1 MWRVSYLPAAAAL
14 CENFEP
20 YFPWS
25 GAQTRAWHHGEE
37 DPAVVDYIQS
47 HFEVVEEQAFGC
59 WRLGGRYWETEL
71 EGEAYARSLRMGTE
85 PAPVSAVG
93 RGDSDSTRRS
103 VPKRFR
109 IGFDSFLD
117 VQEETCEGCLEAHLE
132 AIRSHLR
139 LLPKHLVG
147 GLCAPPGCEL
157 KEVRR
162 RAFPAF
168 LAHALRFDFQVP
180 VPKPEELQIN
190 ELSHWSQLKLD
201 FDSCGTNTL
210 FRGLKQVEEVQFTM
224 DDEDDFFYKHDS
236 LLPYKAEVEDF
247 NFRWLRGGKARL
259 RGLRHPGLYYSHRVR
274 LAMRQIPGLKLV
286 LALCDPLGRFEK
298 RFWLYHLCEVN
309 AHHPDPV
316 IRISGFGGRCFTST
330 KAALEERART
340 PEPWLLRPIAFAAHL
355 AQLERLFGPEE
366 MRAVH
371 QAHFRER
378 FKEVFEHLA
387 HFLGVRPT
395 DFQAH
400 RLNHHGGH
408 RTDLCRNASLVVDL
422 QRMMSAEYQTVEDLL
437 QSHGGGFTAPQERS
451 LGGEGQPRAR
461 LFQ

>member
-85 PAPVSAVG
+85 S
-93 RGDSDSTRRS
+93 
-103 VPKRFR
+103 
-109 IGFDSFLD
+109 
-117 VQEETCEGCLEAHLE
+117 QEETCEGCLEAHLE

-201 FDSCGTNTL
+201 FVIAGLDSCGTNTL

-330 KAALEERART
+330 KAALEE
-340 PEPWLLRPIAFAAHL
+340 PWLLRPIAFAAHL

-387 HFLGVRPT
+387 HFLGVR
-395 DFQAH
+395 
-400 RLNHHGGH
+400 GH

-437 QSHGGGFTAPQERS
+437 QSHGGGFTAPQELLRRRTRCDRPEE
-451 LGGEGQPRAR
+451 LAEEPMMVVPKGR
-461 LFQ
+461 LVAV